1 VRSQTGSLEDRETGT
16 SRAGQRRERCAGGVV
31 ARRSH
36 AGSRSPVSRSPGYPV
51 YLLVRDRHR
60 NWGFPKGHV
69 EQGETDEGAARREVH
84 EETGLDGL
92 ALRGD
97 AGTINWTFRSRGR
110 VVHKVCRYFVFEAT
124 DGATRPRR
132 SEGITACRW
141 LPLRDALAKL
151 TFDNARGVLASA
163 DALLGAESRRP

>member
-1 VRSQTGSLEDRETGT
+1 VVVRCDGD
-16 SRAGQRRERCAGGVV
+16 
-31 ARRSH
+31 RRS
-36 AGSRSPVSRSPGYPV
+36 
-51 YLLVRDRHR
+51 YLLIRDRHR

-69 EQGETDEGAARREVH
+69 ERGETDQVAARREVR

-97 AGTINWTFRSRGR
+97 AGTIEWTFRRRGR
-110 VVHKVCRYFVFEAT
+110 VVRKRCRFFVFEAAN
-124 DGATRPRR
+124 GATRPRR

-151 TFDNARGVLASA
+151 TFESARGVLSA
-163 DALLGAESRRP
+163 ADTLLGREPSGP